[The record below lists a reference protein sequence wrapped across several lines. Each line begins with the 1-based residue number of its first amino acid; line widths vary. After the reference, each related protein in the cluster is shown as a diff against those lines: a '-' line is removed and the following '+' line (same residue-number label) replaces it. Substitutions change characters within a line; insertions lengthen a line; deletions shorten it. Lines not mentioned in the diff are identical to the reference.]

1 MAILAAW
8 LGCEI
13 KNDLRKKD
21 GEALLDTAVTTRVP
35 KAPRNPARETNRL
48 PGSPSLR
55 RDIGEDFAPRRRS
68 IAPATNLLHDDDEA
82 DFTPRRRLGGLRLR
96 LSAGIPRSMVGR
108 VLAGCA
114 IFGALA
120 ATIVGMWA
128 VRSLLL
134 SNPRLVI
141 PSSSAIQ
148 ITGNNHL
155 SRAQLLT
162 VFGEDVDR
170 NILTVPLALR
180 RAELENLPWVE
191 HATVMRLLP
200 NHFRV
205 AIDERTPVAFVRQG
219 SAIGLVDAHGV
230 LLDLATGSDSDNGDT
245 PAQTHYSFPV
255 VTGISARDPFSVRAA
270 RMAIFTRFTGDLGEQ
285 TKNISEVDLSSPE
298 DVKALIPDGTSDI
311 LVHFGDDNFLRRYDL
326 YQKNLPGWRKEFPK
340 LASADMRYERQ
351 VVLEMQPGAGVPVA
365 GDAAAPDA
373 PKLAAAPVK
382 PATKPVAKA
391 VSKPETKRVAKA
403 IKPRVVAKPA
413 AKKPTKPVPVASA
426 GAQHLQTAFDVP
438 HKSAGKASVVK
449 PVAKPKKAGPQ

>member
-1 MAILAAW
+1 
-8 LGCEI
+8 
-13 KNDLRKKD
+13 
-21 GEALLDTAVTTRVP
+21 LLDTAVTTRVP

-82 DFTPRRRLGGLRLR
+82 DFTPRRSLGGLRLR
-96 LSAGIPRSMVGR
+96 IRAGIPRSMVGR
-108 VLAGCA
+108 VVAGCA
-114 IFGALA
+114 IFGALG
-120 ATIVGMWA
+120 ATVAGIWG

-170 NILTVPLALR
+170 NILTVPLAQR

-205 AIDERTPVAFVRQG
+205 AIDERKPVAFVRQG

-245 PAQTHYSFPV
+245 PAQSHYSFPV
-255 VTGISARDPFSVRAA
+255 VTGISAREPLSVRAA
-270 RMAIFTRFTGDLGEQ
+270 RMAVFTRFTSDLGEQ

-311 LVHFGDDNFLRRYDL
+311 LVHFGEDNFLRRYDL

-365 GDAAAPDA
+365 GDASAADA
-373 PKLAAAPVK
+373 PKLVSPPAN

-391 VSKPETKRVAKA
+391 VSKPVVKAAVKPATKPVAKA
-403 IKPRVVAKPA
+403 IKPKVVAKPA
-413 AKKPTKPVPVASA
+413 PKKPSAPAPVVATST
-426 GAQHLQTAFDVP
+426 QHLQTAFDVP
-438 HKSAGKASVVK
+438 HKPAAVK
-449 PVAKPKKAGPQ
+449 PAAKPKKAGPQ